1 METGP
6 KPLKSKRVTDM
17 ATIDVYNMSNEKTSQ
32 LELDEDIFNVTVK
45 PHVLHQVVVSQLL
58 KRRSGTAAVKGRSD
72 VNASRSKLWRQKGT
86 GRARVG
92 SAGSPTRRGG
102 GVAFGP
108 APRQY
113 DRKVSKKVR
122 KAALRM
128 ALSDKFQNQKLVV
141 LDKFDLDEIKTKA
154 FVSVMK
160 VFDADKALIVTEGQ
174 NGVLEKSARNVPR
187 MKVLRCEGLNV
198 YDVLNH
204 EHLFVVEPAIEKI
217 QEALVNR

>member
-1 METGP
+1 
-6 KPLKSKRVTDM
+6 VTDM
-17 ATIDVYNMSNEKTSQ
+17 AMIDVYNMEREKTSQ
-32 LELDEDIFNVTVK
+32 VELEEDVFNVTVK

-58 KRRSGTAAVKGRSD
+58 KRRSGTAAVKGRSE
-72 VNASRSKLWRQKGT
+72 VNASKSKLYRQKGT

-92 SAGSPTRRGG
+92 STASPTRRGG

-108 APRQY
+108 TPRKY

-128 ALSDKFQNQKLVV
+128 ALSDKFQKEKLVV
-141 LDKFDLDEIKTKA
+141 LDKFELPEIKTKE
-154 FVSVMK
+154 FVNVMK
-160 VFDADKALIVTEGQ
+160 AFDAHKALIVTVGA

-187 MKVLRCEGLNV
+187 MKVLRSEGLNV

-204 EHLFVVEPAIEKI
+204 EHLFLVEPAVEII
-217 QEALVNR
+217 QEALVQR

>member
-1 METGP
+1 M
-6 KPLKSKRVTDM
+6 TDM
-17 ATIDVYNMSNEKTSQ
+17 AMIDVYNMEREKTSQ
-32 LELDEDIFNVTVK
+32 VELEEDVFNVTVK

-58 KRRSGTAAVKGRSD
+58 KRRSGTAAVKGRSE
-72 VNASRSKLWRQKGT
+72 VNASKSKLYRQKGT

-92 SAGSPTRRGG
+92 STASPTRRGG

-108 APRQY
+108 TPRKY

-128 ALSDKFQNQKLVV
+128 ALSDKFQKEKLVV
-141 LDKFDLDEIKTKA
+141 LDKFELPEIKTKE
-154 FVSVMK
+154 FVNVMK
-160 VFDADKALIVTEGQ
+160 AFDAHKALIVTVGA

-187 MKVLRCEGLNV
+187 MKVLRSEGLNV

-204 EHLFVVEPAIEKI
+204 EHLFLVEPAVEII
-217 QEALVNR
+217 QEALVQR

>member
-1 METGP
+1 M
-6 KPLKSKRVTDM
+6 TDM
-17 ATIDVYNMSNEKTSQ
+17 ATIDIYNMSGEKTSQ
-32 LELDEDIFNVTVK
+32 LELDEGVFNVTVK

-72 VNASRSKLWRQKGT
+72 VKASGTKLYRQKGT

-92 SAGSPTRRGG
+92 SSSSPTRRGG

-108 APRQY
+108 IPRKY
-113 DRKVSKKVR
+113 DRKVSKKMR

-128 ALSDKFQNQKLVV
+128 ALSDKFQNNKLVV
-141 LDKFDLDEIKTKA
+141 LDGFDLPEIKTRE
-154 FVSVMK
+154 FVNVMK
-160 VFDADKALIVTEGQ
+160 GFDAEKALIVTAGT

-198 YDVLNH
+198 YDVLNYD
-204 EHLFVVEPAIEKI
+204 HLFVVEPAIEKI

>member
-1 METGP
+1 
-6 KPLKSKRVTDM
+6 M
-17 ATIDVYNMSNEKTSQ
+17 ATIDVYNMSREKTSQ
-32 LELDEDIFNVTVK
+32 VELDEDIFNVTVK
-45 PHVLHQVVVSQLL
+45 PHVLHEVVVTQLL

-72 VNASRSKLWRQKGT
+72 VKASGTKLYRQKGT
-86 GRARVG
+86 GRAR
-92 SAGSPTRRGG
+92 AGSIASPIRRGG

-108 APRQY
+108 APRKY

-128 ALSDKFQNQKLVV
+128 ALSDKFQNEKLVV
-141 LDKFDLDEIKTKA
+141 LDEFDLSEIKTRE
-154 FVSVMK
+154 FVNVMK
-160 VFDADKALIVTEGQ
+160 AFDADKALIVTAEL

>member
-1 METGP
+1 
-6 KPLKSKRVTDM
+6 M
-17 ATIDVYNMSNEKTSQ
+17 ATIDVYNLSREKTSRV
-32 LELDEDIFNVTVK
+32 ELDEGVFNVTVK

-72 VNASRSKLWRQKGT
+72 VNASGSKLWRQKGT

-92 SAGSPTRRGG
+92 DAASPTRRGG

-108 APRQY
+108 NPRKY

-128 ALSDKFQNQKLVV
+128 ALSDKFQNNRLVV
-141 LDKFDLDEIKTKA
+141 LEGFDLPEIKTREFVKVMKA
-154 FVSVMK
+154 FE
-160 VFDADKALIVTEGQ
+160 AQKALIVTAGM

-187 MKVLRCEGLNV
+187 MKVLRSEGLNV
-198 YDVLNH
+198 YDVLNYD
-204 EHLFVVEPAIEKI
+204 HLFVVEPAIEKI